1 MSGFHRL
8 FALETQVK
16 HTLDIVAALKEEI
29 SLLERAYPPSDDP
42 NGSTPGGVHL
52 KRISALIA
60 DLVREIEINAP
71 QV

>member
-29 SLLERAYPPSDDP
+29 SLLERAYPPSNDTT
-42 NGSTPGGVHL
+42 GSTPGEIHL
-52 KRISALIA
+52 KRISALIS
-60 DLVREIEINAP
+60 DLVREIEINSPRA
-71 QV
+71 